1 MTTKKSEDK
10 GRRSGAERRIKYI
23 APYMDFVY
31 NGEEK
36 RSDEERRKKEDR
48 RKKSRD
54 KEKE

>member
-10 GRRSGAERRIKYI
+10 GRRSGAERRMKYI

-48 RKKSRD
+48 RNKPRD
-54 KEKE
+54 KEKD